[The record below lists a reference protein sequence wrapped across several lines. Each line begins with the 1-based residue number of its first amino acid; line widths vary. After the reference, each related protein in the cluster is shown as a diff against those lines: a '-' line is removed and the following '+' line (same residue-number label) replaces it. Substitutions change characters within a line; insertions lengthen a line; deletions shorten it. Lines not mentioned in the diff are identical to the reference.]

1 MWRAQAGSNVQIQ
14 ADEDDDWETDPDFVV
29 SKIKRLTWV
38 AWFAAMEFDYAHHI
52 KESGEYSRLINF
64 LNIKLCILK

>member
-29 SKIKRLTWV
+29 SFKLPDSLRWNLIMLTTLKRM
-38 AWFAAMEFDYAHHI
+38 A
-52 KESGEYSRLINF
+52 
-64 LNIKLCILK
+64 NILD